1 MKVINRKEL
10 VPLAVIGVAGLA
22 YITVLP
28 SQYRIGCPIHAV
40 TGLWCPGCG
49 DTRAAIA
56 LLNGDIQLAAHYNVF
71 LVTSPLLL
79 LIAFLIAKSKHAKK
93 LMRAYVIVLAVA
105 ITIFTIARNLP
116 GSPIA
121 PL

>member
-1 MKVINRKEL
+1 MKVINRREL
-10 VPLAVIGVAGLA
+10 VPLAAIGLAGLA

-28 SQYRIGCPIHAV
+28 SQYRIGCPIHAA

-56 LLNGDIQLAAHYNVF
+56 LLNGDIQLAAHYNIL
-71 LVTSPLLL
+71 LVSAPVLI
-79 LIAFLIAKSKHAKK
+79 LIALLVARSKNAKK
-93 LMRAYVIVLAVA
+93 LIRAYVILLAVGV
-105 ITIFTIARNLP
+105 TLFTIARNLP
-116 GSPIA
+116 GSPIS